1 MTLGEETM
9 TTQLDRMEW
18 KLDQLMQLV
27 SLENGHK
34 REEQV
39 LESVDFRKLTTKQHA
54 ALQMLLH
61 GKSNAEIAIRFGV
74 TENTAKVYVRTI
86 AKRYGVNNRSQLVAK
101 TLRAFE
107 DVSESAYR
115 ILSGGLPKNWDQEY
129 MRPDPFETLYRGE

>member
-1 MTLGEETM
+1 MP
-9 TTQLDRMEW
+9 TQLDRIEW

-27 SLENGHK
+27 ARNQGQK
-34 REEQV
+34 QEEEV

-61 GKSNAEIAIRFGV
+61 GKSNAEIATRFGV

-107 DVSESAYR
+107 DISDSAYR
-115 ILSGGLPKNWDQEY
+115 ILSGGLPKNWDQGY
-129 MRPDPFETLYRGE
+129 ARPDPYEGLYRGE